1 MVTKVYRC
9 PHCEQSENVVR
20 HGFTRWGSQ
29 RLRCKVC
36 RRAWTPEGKSRTLSA
51 EKEALMTS
59 ALEERLSQRAIART
73 LGSRTLG
80 CGRDTVQRVLKKSL
94 SKAA

>member
-29 RLRCKVC
+29 RLRCK
-36 RRAWTPEGKSRTLSA
+36 AWTPEGKRRTLSA
-51 EKEALMTS
+51 EKEALITS
-59 ALEERLSQRAIART
+59 ALQERLSQRAIART
-73 LGSRTLG
+73 LR